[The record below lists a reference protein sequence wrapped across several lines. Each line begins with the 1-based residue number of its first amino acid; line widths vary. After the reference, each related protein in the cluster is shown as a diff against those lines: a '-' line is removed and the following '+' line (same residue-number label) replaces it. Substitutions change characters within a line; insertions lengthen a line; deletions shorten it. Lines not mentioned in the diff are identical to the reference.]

1 MTQLATAILA
11 GAAML
16 LGYRLIQ
23 KQAERQAE
31 AVRATARAA
40 RQQAGRVQRD
50 LGALVWDEHAGV
62 YRPRG

>member
-1 MTQLATAILA
+1 MTQLATAVLA

-16 LGYRLIQ
+16 LGLKLFQ

-31 AVRATARAA
+31 AVRATARAS
-40 RQQAGRVQRD
+40 RQQTGQVQKN

>member
-1 MTQLATAILA
+1 MTQLATAVLA

-16 LGYRLIQ
+16 LGYKLIQ
-23 KQAERQAE
+23 KQTE
-31 AVRATARAA
+31 AVRATARAS
-40 RQQAGRVQRD
+40 RPQTGRAQKD

>member
-1 MTQLATAILA
+1 MTQLATAVIA
-11 GAAML
+11 GVAML
-16 LGYRLIQ
+16 FGYKLIQ

-40 RQQAGRVQRD
+40 RHQASRVQRD
-50 LGALVWDEHAGV
+50 LGALIWDDGAGV